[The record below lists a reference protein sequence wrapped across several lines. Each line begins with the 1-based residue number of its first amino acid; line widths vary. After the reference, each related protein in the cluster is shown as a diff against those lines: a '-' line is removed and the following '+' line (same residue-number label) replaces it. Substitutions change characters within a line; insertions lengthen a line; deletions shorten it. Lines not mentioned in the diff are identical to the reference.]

1 MTLEI
6 DQIEHGISN
15 RQDRFK
21 FLQFLKNTA
30 IFNINSYQLVLRLD
44 VEHGFP
50 SVDKALTR
58 ETIRHLEEAVIIIG
72 KLKEEFEISETAL
85 M

>member
-1 MTLEI
+1 MALEI
-6 DQIEHGISN
+6 DQIEHGVSN

-21 FLQFLKNTA
+21 FLQYLKNTA
-30 IFNINSYQLVLRLD
+30 TFNINSYQLVLRLD

-58 ETIRHLEEAVIIIG
+58 ETIRHLEEAVVIIG
-72 KLKEEFEISETAL
+72 KLKEEYEISETAL
-85 M
+85 R

>member
-1 MTLEI
+1 MTFEV

-58 ETIRHLEEAVIIIG
+58 ETIRHLEEAVVIIG
-72 KLKEEFEISETAL
+72 KMKEEFEIGETAL

>member
-1 MTLEI
+1 MTFEV

-50 SVDKALTR
+50 SVDRALTR
-58 ETIRHLEEAVIIIG
+58 ETIRHLEEAVVIIG

-85 M
+85 R